1 MCILNGLRP
10 RKLEEQGDKLVSEA
24 RRLLD
29 RRGAEFSQT
38 KRDQVQEKLVW

>member
-1 MCILNGLRP
+1 MCILNRLRP

-29 RRGAEFSQT
+29 RRGAEISQT
-38 KRDQVQEKLVW
+38 KLDQVEDKLVW